1 MIGQSASLIDR
12 LRAASRAAML
22 VLLLAAIALPVRAQ
36 DEIFHRWNDIALKQ
50 VRDTLM
56 GPPMV
61 ARMFAILHTAMFD
74 AWAAYDASAIG
85 ALHGNKLRRPAAEH
99 TLANKRVAISAA
111 AREVLVDLFPAY
123 WREIHQGT
131 RELGFDPNDS
141 TTDVTRAAGIGNLVA
156 HAVLRDRRYDG
167 ANQRGTWLD
176 EPYFDNT
183 RYRPVNTTTRV
194 IDPNRWQ
201 PLRVDVP
208 YKDFFEQG
216 FLAPHWG
223 NVRPFALLA
232 RDQFMPEPPVKFGSD
247 AFAEQ
252 VREIVELSAG
262 LTDRHKA
269 IAEYWSAGVASE
281 SPPGHWMVLVR
292 FVSQRDR
299 HTLDQDVKLYFA
311 LSNALL
317 DASIAAWHAKR
328 TFDYVRPITAVRH
341 LYGDKTI
348 RAWGGPGKG
357 AQDIRARDWLP
368 YQESTFVTPPFPEYT
383 SGHSTFSAAAAAV
396 LRAFT
401 GSDRFGA
408 STVVPARSSLIEPGI
423 APATDVMLSWAT
435 FTEAADEAGLS
446 RRYGGIH
453 FRQGDLEGR
462 RVGKLVGEQAWAKAR
477 TYFGQ

>member
-1 MIGQSASLIDR
+1 MRRPPVSVRVLAQLALAIS
-12 LRAASRAAML
+12 
-22 VLLLAAIALPVRAQ
+22 LLLANRAAHAQ
-36 DEIFHRWNDIALKQ
+36 DEIFHRWNEVALKQ

-74 AWAAYDASAIG
+74 AWAAYDAQARATLQG
-85 ALHGNKLRRPAAEH
+85 DGWRRPAAEH
-99 TLANKRVAISAA
+99 TLENKRRAISYA
-111 AREVLVDLFPAY
+111 AREVLVDLFPQY
-123 WREIHQGT
+123 WREIHASMRAIGY
-131 RELGFDPNDS
+131 DPGDNS
-141 TTDVTRAAGIGNLVA
+141 GNTATATGIGNVA
-156 HAVLRDRRYDG
+156 ARTILRDRRYDG

-208 YKDFFEQG
+208 YKDFYEQG

-223 NVRPFALLA
+223 NVRPFALRS
-232 RDQFMPEPPVKFGSD
+232 RDQFMPEPPAQFGTETFT
-247 AFAEQ
+247 AQ
-252 VREIVELSAG
+252 VHEIVELSAQ

-281 SPPGHWMVLVR
+281 SPPGHWMVLAR
-292 FVSQRDR
+292 FVSARDR
-299 HTLDQDVKLYFA
+299 HTLDRDVQMYFA

-328 TFDYVRPITAVRH
+328 EFDYVRPITAVRH
-341 LYGDKTI
+341 LFGDKTI
-348 RAWGGPGKG
+348 RVWAGPGKG
-357 AQDIRARDWLP
+357 AQEIRARDWLP
-368 YQESTFVTPPFPEYT
+368 YQESTFVTPPFPEYI

-396 LRAFT
+396 LRGFT

-408 STVVPARSSLIEPGI
+408 STTVPARSSLIEPGVVPG
-423 APATDVMLSWAT
+423 ADVVLTWAT

-462 RVGKLVGEQAWAKAR
+462 RIGRLVGEQAWEKAR
-477 TYFGQ
+477 THFAAR

>member
-1 MIGQSASLIDR
+1 MTKFNLLKRILQR
-12 LRAASRAAML
+12 LFIATG
-22 VLLLAAIALPVRAQ
+22 LLAGAAAHAQ
-36 DEIFHRWNDIALKQ
+36 DDIVQRWNHVALKQ

-74 AWAAYDASAIG
+74 AWTAYDAQARATLQG
-85 ALHGNKLRRPAAEH
+85 DAWRRPAAEH
-99 TLANKRVAISAA
+99 TIANKRRAISYA
-111 AREVLVDLFPAY
+111 AREVLVELFPQQ
-123 WREIHQGT
+123 WREIHASM
-131 RELGFDPNDS
+131 RALGYDPGANTGD
-141 TTDVTRAAGIGNLVA
+141 TTTATGVGNVAAR
-156 HAVLRDRRYDG
+156 AVLRDRRYDG

-183 RYRPVNTTTRV
+183 WYRPVNTTTRV
-194 IDPNRWQ
+194 IDPSRWQ

-208 YKDFFEQG
+208 YKDFYEQG

-223 NVRPFALLA
+223 NVRPFALRS
-232 RDQFMPEPPVKFGSD
+232 RDQFMPAPPAKFGSE

-252 VREIVELSAG
+252 VREIVELSAN

-269 IAEYWSAGVASE
+269 IAEYWSAGVATE
-281 SPPGHWMVLVR
+281 SPPGHWMVLAQ
-292 FVSQRDR
+292 FVAQRDR
-299 HTLDQDVKLYFA
+299 HTIDQDVQMYFA

-317 DASIAAWHAKR
+317 DASIVAWHAKR

-341 LYGDKTI
+341 LYGERTV
-348 RAWGGPGKG
+348 RAWAGPGKG
-357 AQDIRARDWLP
+357 TQSVRAQEWLP
-368 YQESTFVTPPFPEYT
+368 YQESTFVTPPFPEYI

-408 STVVPARSSLIEPGI
+408 STVVPARSSLIERDTV
-423 APATDVMLSWAT
+423 PAQDVVLTWTT

-453 FRQGDLEGR
+453 FEQGDTEGR
-462 RVGKLVGEQAWAKAR
+462 RIGKLVGEQAWEKAR
-477 TYFGQ
+477 SYFPSR